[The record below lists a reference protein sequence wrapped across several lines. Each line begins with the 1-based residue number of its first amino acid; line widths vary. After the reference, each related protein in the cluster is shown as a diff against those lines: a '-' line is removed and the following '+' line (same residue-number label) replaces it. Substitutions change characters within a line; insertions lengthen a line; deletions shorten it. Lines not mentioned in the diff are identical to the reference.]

1 MANSPNS
8 PEETWPV
15 TWAAVEEAQ
24 LRDSLRLTPAQRLA
38 WAEELLE
45 FMQLAG
51 ATAAPASVKT
61 KR

>member
-1 MANSPNS
+1 MANPPNKFD
-8 PEETWPV
+8 ENWPV

-45 FMQLAG
+45 FAQMAG
-51 ATAAPASVKT
+51 AVPRPIAKEST
-61 KR
+61 